1 VFLHE
6 VAHNPQA
13 SGLSYRPGGTDPT
26 AYMRALQAEFAK

>member
-13 SGLSYRPGGTDPT
+13 TGLSYRPGGADPT
-26 AYMRALQAEFAK
+26 TYMRALRAEFAE